1 MTERGQPHQE
11 GYILLRQ
18 AIPQQW
24 LDDLRR
30 VFEAGVQPPERWPVP
45 RNSNWRYAQLD
56 EHRQIQAVCRLPEIL
71 ASSGM
76 LLGERFFLAQVEG
89 RDPVAG
95 GGHQRLHRDG
105 SGVRAGDTVSALIYL
120 DDFGPDNGATRIV
133 PGSHRPQAGEP
144 PFDFDD
150 ESQAIQ
156 LAGRAGDA
164 LVFDAELVHAASRNI
179 SGAKRRTLMVSYQ
192 AEALYALH
200 VETRVLRNVR
210 MATCDRFE
218 PSGKALGQLAS
229 S

>member
-1 MTERGQPHQE
+1 M
-11 GYILLRQ
+11 
-18 AIPQQW
+18 
-24 LDDLRR
+24 
-30 VFEAGVQPPERWPVP
+30 
-45 RNSNWRYAQLD
+45 
-56 EHRQIQAVCRLPEIL
+56 
-71 ASSGM
+71 
-76 LLGERFFLAQVEG
+76 
-89 RDPVAG
+89 
-95 GGHQRLHRDG
+95 
-105 SGVRAGDTVSALIYL
+105 
-120 DDFGPDNGATRIV
+120 

-179 SGAKRRTLMVSYQ
+179 SGAKRRTLMVSYR

-200 VETRVLRNVR
+200 VATRVLRNVR